1 MGWNYRKLDMKML
14 YNNPQRRFWHSLLFR
29 RITAFMAFVAVVQ
42 ALWIMFGPIV
52 AIVDAV
58 AVFGVM
64 SILFL
69 ISKKLKNK
77 RKGTLRRFV

>member
-1 MGWNYRKLDMKML
+1 
-14 YNNPQRRFWHSLLFR
+14 
-29 RITAFMAFVAVVQ
+29 MAFVAVVQ

-58 AVFGVM
+58 AVFGAM

>member
-1 MGWNYRKLDMKML
+1 
-14 YNNPQRRFWHSLLFR
+14 
-29 RITAFMAFVAVVQ
+29 MAFVAVVQ

-77 RKGTLRRFV
+77 RKVTLRNFV